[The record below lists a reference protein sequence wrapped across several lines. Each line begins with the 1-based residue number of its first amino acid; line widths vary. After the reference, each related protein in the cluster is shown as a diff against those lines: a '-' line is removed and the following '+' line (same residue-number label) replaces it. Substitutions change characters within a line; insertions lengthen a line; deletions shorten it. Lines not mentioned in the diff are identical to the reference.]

1 MYHAWILLVANRAA
15 APPERSR
22 LPCREH
28 ERCAPVKLTDWEAIY
43 ELLAADIPDPQ
54 MRSARVIAMEAVFN
68 QAVTEAFD
76 TGVRFGRASTTLPSR
91 AERARKLGSAK
102 RSVPVP
108 MILPRQP

>member
-1 MYHAWILLVANRAA
+1 M
-15 APPERSR
+15 
-22 LPCREH
+22 
-28 ERCAPVKLTDWEAIY
+28 KLTDWEAVY

-54 MRSARVIAMEAVFN
+54 VRTARVIALEAVFN

-76 TGVRFGRASTTLPSR
+76 TGVRFGLTSTTPPTR
-91 AERARKLGSAK
+91 MKRARKVGSAK

>member
-1 MYHAWILLVANRAA
+1 
-15 APPERSR
+15 
-22 LPCREH
+22 
-28 ERCAPVKLTDWEAIY
+28 VKLTDWEALY

-54 MRSARVIAMEAVFN
+54 MRTARVIAMEAVFN

-76 TGVRFGRASTTLPSR
+76 TGVRFGRTSTTLPSR
-91 AERARKLGSAK
+91 VERARKLGSAK